1 MVETFRSS
9 IHDAGLVFTQQAAL
23 GYIAYLTK
31 GKSIDHA
38 MEILMMYF
46 LPHIG
51 ELNFK
56 QKALYLGYIVNRLLR
71 VVTGKEKPTNRD
83 SYLYKRI
90 EVSGMLI
97 YDLFREYYTL
107 QQNIFF

>member
-1 MVETFRSS
+1 MN
-9 IHDAGLVFTQQAAL
+9 
-23 GYIAYLTK
+23 
-31 GKSIDHA
+31 
-38 MEILMMYF
+38 YF

-71 VVTGKEKPTNRD
+71 VVTGIEKPTNRD

-97 YDLFREYYTL
+97 RERSCFAVLMTPTL
-107 QQNIFF
+107 R